1 MSFKIINRN
10 LFGRQHRLITKHLFS
25 KRTILSP
32 AYQCT
37 DDWNKRLDDPLI
49 KDIEIGKFV
58 FCSVLIF
65 FFFKFYISLPL
76 IETYFYQLNEKLT
89 KKTSIAPTDVDLFL
103 NRAGPENLN
112 EVTNVVQRFRKNWRS
127 HAMLESSHHAF
138 IRILLASG
146 NLDKLVEA
154 LSKRFEFGI
163 FPGKCQLLNF
173 QSTKDEFVN
182 RMCFSFKINR

>member
-1 MSFKIINRN
+1 MF
-10 LFGRQHRLITKHLFS
+10 
-25 KRTILSP
+25 
-32 AYQCT
+32 
-37 DDWNKRLDDPLI
+37 
-49 KDIEIGKFV
+49 
-58 FCSVLIF
+58 SVLIF
-65 FFFKFYISLPL
+65 FFLNFISLSLYL

-173 QSTKDEFVN
+173 QSTIDEFVN
-182 RMCFSFKINR
+182 RMCCFSFKINR